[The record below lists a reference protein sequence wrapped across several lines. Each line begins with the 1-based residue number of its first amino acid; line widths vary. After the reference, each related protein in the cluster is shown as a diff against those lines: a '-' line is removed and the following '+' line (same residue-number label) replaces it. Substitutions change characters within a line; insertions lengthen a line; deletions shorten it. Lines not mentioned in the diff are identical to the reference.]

1 MEEPEAPS
9 VRPFLNHPM
18 EPEAEGEDDQP
29 SVRPYFLTG
38 GRTRSEHELAFE
50 TIVRATVLAERRISA
65 LAYERAKIVHLCM
78 APHSVA
84 EVSAKLHIPL
94 GVAQVLAGDM
104 VGDGLLTMSQ
114 SIGPPAD
121 DVSLLKRLIHGVRVL

>member
-18 EPEAEGEDDQP
+18 EPEREGYDEQP

-50 TIVRATVLAERRISA
+50 TIVRATDLAQRRISA
-65 LAYERAKIVHLCM
+65 LAY
-78 APHSVA
+78 
-84 EVSAKLHIPL
+84 
-94 GVAQVLAGDM
+94 
-104 VGDGLLTMSQ
+104 
-114 SIGPPAD
+114 
-121 DVSLLKRLIHGVRVL
+121 